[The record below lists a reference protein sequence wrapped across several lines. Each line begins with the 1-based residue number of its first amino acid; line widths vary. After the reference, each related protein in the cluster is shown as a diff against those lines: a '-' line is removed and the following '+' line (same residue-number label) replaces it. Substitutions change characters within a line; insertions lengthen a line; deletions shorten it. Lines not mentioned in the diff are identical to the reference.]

1 MKFNKKTKNA
11 IILLICILFIQMI
24 FVSQALAQMKPA
36 LELPNPLNAK
46 TFDDLVKGIAKWFYY
61 IMVPVASI
69 MVLYAG
75 FLFMTSAG
83 DEEKIKKAKRAITW
97 AVVGVAIILIGAGF
111 ITLIKSL
118 LELKK

>member
-36 LELPNPLNAK
+36 LELPNPLNSK
-46 TFDDLVKGIAKWFYY
+46 TFEDLVKSIATWFYRVM
-61 IMVPVASI
+61 IPVASI
-69 MVLYAG
+69 VILYAA
-75 FLFMTSAG
+75 FLFMTSGG

-97 AVVGVAIILIGAGF
+97 AIVGIAIIIIGAGF

-118 LELKK
+118 LNAK